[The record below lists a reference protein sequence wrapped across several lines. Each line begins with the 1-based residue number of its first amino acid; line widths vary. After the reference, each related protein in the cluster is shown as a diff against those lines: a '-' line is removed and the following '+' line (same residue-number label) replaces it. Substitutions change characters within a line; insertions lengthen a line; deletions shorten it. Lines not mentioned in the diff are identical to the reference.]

1 MSDKS
6 DLKAEL
12 ERKKQRLAQIRE
24 EKKRKEEERK
34 KKEKSD
40 SQQKTEVTP
49 EDSDL
54 DRKRR
59 ETEALLQSIGISP
72 EPPLVPTPVSPSKSV
87 STPSEAGSQDSAEGG
102 AAGRFRSGFSKNKP
116 QAQSSRTLQWDTDPS
131 VLQLQADSELGRK
144 MLRLGAS
151 KITQVDFL
159 PKEVVSYCKET
170 QTPVNTLL
178 SEEEEEEDEEML
190 EAKPGPENELR
201 DDDDNKETKDGCFPF
216 LRELTE
222 EERQQILHSSE
233 FQSFF
238 DCSIRVMERALAED
252 GDIFFDYSGRDLEDK
267 EGDLGSGS
275 SLYLSRLFYDEHWSK
290 HRVITCLDWSPQYPE
305 LLVASYNNNED
316 APHEP
321 DGVALVWN
329 IKFKKATPE
338 YIFHCQSPVVS
349 VGFAKFHPNLVVG
362 GTYSGQIVLWDNR
375 SHRRTPV
382 QRTPLSA
389 AAHTHPVYCVNVV
402 GTQNANNL
410 ISVSTDGRL
419 CSWSLD
425 MLSQPQETMEL
436 VYNKS
441 KPVAVTGMA
450 FPTGDVNNYVV
461 GSEEGTVYTAS
472 RHGSKAGI
480 CEMFEGHQ
488 GPVTGISCHSAVG
501 TVDFSHLFITS
512 SFDWTVKLWSTKHN
526 KPLYSFE
533 DNADY
538 VYDVM
543 WSPVHPAM
551 FAAVDGM
558 GRLDLWNL
566 NNDTEVPTASVTIE
580 GASALNRVRW
590 SSGGKEVAVGDSEGR
605 VWIYDTGEL
614 SVVHPEDWTHFA
626 RTLAEIRANR
636 ADGEEE
642 GPMELA
648 S

>member
-34 KKEKSD
+34 KKETE

-87 STPSEAGSQDSAEGG
+87 STPSETGSQDSADGG
-102 AAGRFRSGFSKNKP
+102 AGGRRRM
-116 QAQSSRTLQWDTDPS
+116 Q
-131 VLQLQADSELGRK
+131 
-144 MLRLGAS
+144 RLGAS

-159 PKEVVSYCKET
+159 PKEVVSYSKET
-170 QTPVNTLL
+170 QTPLTAHL
-178 SEEEEEEDEEML
+178 SEEEDEEIM
-190 EAKPGPENELR
+190 EAKPGPDSEQQDE
-201 DDDDNKETKDGCFPF
+201 DDNRETKKV

-252 GDIFFDYSGRDLEDK
+252 SNIFFDYSGRDLEDK
-267 EGDLGSGS
+267 EGGS
-275 SLYLSRLFYDEHWSK
+275 SLSFSRLFYDEHWSK
-290 HRVITCLDWSPQYPE
+290 HRVVTCLDWSPQYPE

-349 VGFAKFHPNLVVG
+349 VGFARFHPNLVVG

-410 ISVSTDGRL
+410 ITVSTDGRM

-501 TVDFSHLFITS
+501 AVDFSHLFITS
-512 SFDWTVKLWSTKHN
+512 SFDWTIKLWSTKHN
-526 KPLYSFE
+526 KPMYSFE

-558 GRLDLWNL
+558 ARLDLWNL
-566 NNDTEVPTASVTIE
+566 NNDTEVPTASVNIQ

-614 SVVHPEDWTHFA
+614 SVAHADDWARFA
-626 RTLAEIRANR
+626 RTLMEIRANR

>member
-12 ERKKQRLAQIRE
+12 ERKKQRLAQIRQ
-24 EKKRKEEERK
+24 EKKIKEEERK
-34 KKEKSD
+34 KKESE
-40 SQQKTEVTP
+40 SQQKREATP

-87 STPSEAGSQDSAEGG
+87 STPSETGSQDSTDGG
-102 AAGRFRSGFSKNKP
+102 AAAAAAGRRRM
-116 QAQSSRTLQWDTDPS
+116 Q
-131 VLQLQADSELGRK
+131 
-144 MLRLGAS
+144 RLGAC

-159 PKEVVSYCKET
+159 PKEVVAYCKET
-170 QTPVNTLL
+170 QTPLTAHL
-178 SEEEEEEDEEML
+178 SEVEEEEEDEEMM
-190 EAKPGPENELR
+190 EVKPGPESEQQ
-201 DDDDNKETKDGCFPF
+201 DEDDNRENKEGSFPV

-252 GDIFFDYSGRDLEDK
+252 GNIFFDYSGRDLEDK
-267 EGDLGSGS
+267 EGDSGSGS
-275 SLYLSRLFYDEHWSK
+275 SLSFSRLFYDEHWSK

-329 IKFKKATPE
+329 LKFKKATPE

-410 ISVSTDGRL
+410 ITVSTDGRM

-488 GPVTGISCHSAVG
+488 GPVTGVSCHSAVG

-543 WSPVHPAM
+543 WSPVHPAI

-605 VWIYDTGEL
+605 VWIYDIGEL
-614 SVVHPEDWTHFA
+614 SVTHTDDWARFA
-626 RTLAEIRANR
+626 RTLMEIRANR

-642 GPMELA
+642 GLMELA